1 MFWEESLIKER
12 KISEMIKNTIIFI
25 FLLIFTFYF
34 IYPTFYFFINKNTF
48 KELVKDCLNSERFIS
63 MLDEITE
70 NESVDTKVN
79 VFLNAK
85 FNQTFCAD
93 MIVRENEMISY
104 GVSKEKIDLI
114 KSEVIGENTNLI
126 NFYY

>member
-1 MFWEESLIKER
+1 
-12 KISEMIKNTIIFI
+12 MIKNTIIFI

-48 KELVKDCLNSERFIS
+48 KELVKDCLYSERFIS

-126 NFYY
+126 NFYYKK